1 MERISQIGA
10 TFLIGLALCL
20 LRAGIVGHFR
30 SGSIEI
36 LPPNNYFIG
45 LGTLFLGMG
54 VVMAVIIVKTIKV
67 KHDRVITIY

>member
-20 LRAGIVGHFR
+20 LRAGIVGHLR

-45 LGTLFLGMG
+45 LGTLFLQTG
-54 VVMAVIIVKTIKV
+54 VVVAVIIVKTMKV
-67 KHDRVITIY
+67 KQGQVITIY